1 MGSQKAFR
9 QDAGK
14 GATMKPRGQL
24 MIEHRLIE
32 KLLGAAA
39 RLAGGITQETYD
51 PVLIDTIV
59 DFIKTYADRT
69 HHGKEEDILFHKL
82 SERKVQGDDLT
93 VMKELIDEHRQARE
107 KVKAITELNERYR
120 NGDTKV
126 VLQIKEIILWLAD
139 FYPVHIAKEDKDFF
153 PKSEKYFND
162 EELVAMLEDFW
173 TFDRQMIHEKYQG
186 ILKGITGK
194 SAG

>member
-1 MGSQKAFR
+1 
-9 QDAGK
+9 
-14 GATMKPRGQL
+14 

-82 SERKVQGDDLT
+82 SERKVQGHDLT

-120 NGDTKV
+120 NGDKKV
-126 VLQIKEIILWLAD
+126 VLQIKEIILWLAE

-153 PKSEKYFND
+153 PKSEKYFSD
-162 EELVAMLEDFW
+162 EELEAMLADFW
-173 TFDRQMIHEKYQG
+173 TFDRQMIHREIPKHTEGHHREVSGVTG
-186 ILKGITGK
+186 IVRAMMEET
-194 SAG
+194 